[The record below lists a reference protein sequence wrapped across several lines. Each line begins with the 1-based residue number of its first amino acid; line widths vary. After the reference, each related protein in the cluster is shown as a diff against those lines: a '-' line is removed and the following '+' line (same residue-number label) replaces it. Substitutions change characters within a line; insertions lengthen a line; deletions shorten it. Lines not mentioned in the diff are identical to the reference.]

1 MVIKIVKLKDE
12 ELEKIEGGTVPY
24 IWIGIAVAALL
35 IFLSGV
41 VDGIVNPKEC
51 GA

>member
-1 MVIKIVKLKDE
+1 MIRIVKVE
-12 ELEKIEGGTVPY
+12 ERQLENVIGGSVPY
-24 IWIGIAVAALL
+24 IWIGIAIAAAI

-41 VDGIVNPKEC
+41 VDGIANPKEC